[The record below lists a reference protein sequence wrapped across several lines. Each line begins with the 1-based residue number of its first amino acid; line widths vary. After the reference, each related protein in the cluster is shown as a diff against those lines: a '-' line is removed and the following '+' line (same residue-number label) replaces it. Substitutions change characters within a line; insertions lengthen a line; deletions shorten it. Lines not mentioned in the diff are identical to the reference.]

1 MIDQTDFQL
10 NYRAGVLCQ
19 EVTAHAESLGVAV
32 SRLNYGTKLIDMG
45 INVPGG
51 REAAI
56 LLARVC
62 LADLGE
68 VSLIEPA
75 GEPWPTVTVTTRK
88 PVAACLASQY
98 AGWEIQGEK
107 FFAMGSGPMR
117 VAAGREPLFDEIGC
131 RETASEVVGVLETGK
146 FPSEQ
151 VCIEIAEKCGVAP
164 DRLTLLVAPTSSICG
179 TLQIVARSVETALHK
194 LHELKFDLSRIES
207 GYGSAPLPPLV
218 SDDFAA
224 IGRTNDAILYGG
236 EVRLEVHGE
245 DASLAEIGPRVPS
258 SASTDYGRPFAEIL
272 AQYGND
278 FYQVDPLLFSPAVIE
293 LLNLD
298 SGNHFRFGEVN
309 EEVLTQSFTN
319 HQPLSPHATR
329 HSW

>member
-1 MIDQTDFQL
+1 MIDHTEFQL
-10 NYRAGVLCQ
+10 NRRVGQLCQ
-19 EVTAHAESLGVAV
+19 EIIARAQSLNVAV
-32 SRLNYGTKLIDMG
+32 GTLDCGTTLIDLG
-45 INVPGG
+45 IELQGSQ
-51 REAAI
+51 EAAL

-62 LADLGE
+62 LADIGKVMLDEPVTGNRWPRVN
-68 VSLIEPA
+68 VS
-75 GEPWPTVTVTTRK
+75 TRE

-117 VAAGREPLFDEIGC
+117 AAAGREALFDEIGC
-131 RETASEVVGVLETGK
+131 RENPSEVVGVLETAK
-146 FPSEQ
+146 FPPAQ

-164 DRLTLLVAPTSSICG
+164 QELTLLVAPTSSLCG
-179 TLQIVARSVETALHK
+179 TFQIVARSVETALHK

-207 GYGSAPLPPLV
+207 GHGLAPLPPLV

-236 EVRLEVHGE
+236 EVTLEVHGD

-272 AQYGND
+272 AQYDND
-278 FYQVDPLLFSPAVIE
+278 FYKVDPLLFSPAVIE

-319 HQPLSPHATR
+319 H
-329 HSW
+329 